1 MPRPLLPLQ
10 GERKIRVEEMIAD
23 GCPLLEIART
33 LHMSPKVLSRW
44 YPEART
50 PAVQRGE
57 LSALARKFNQ
67 LPDTLRGPKKA
78 A

>member
-10 GERKIRVEEMIAD
+10 GERKTRVEEMIAD

-57 LSALARKFNQ
+57 LSALARKFNE
-67 LPDTLRGPKKA
+67 LPDNYLGTRKK
-78 A
+78 